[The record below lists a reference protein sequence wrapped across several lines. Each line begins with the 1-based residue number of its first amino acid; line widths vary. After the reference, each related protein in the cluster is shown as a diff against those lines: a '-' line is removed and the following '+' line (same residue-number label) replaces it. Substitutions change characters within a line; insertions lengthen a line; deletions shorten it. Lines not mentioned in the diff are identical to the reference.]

1 MGYNMIEGKKIFITG
16 GRGFIA
22 SHLCEKLVK
31 KNRVVLYDNCHR
43 DAMQH
48 TDLLANPNVTFIKG
62 DVLDMDALTRSME
75 GADLVVHC
83 AAIAGVDSVV
93 RKPIT
98 TMKIN
103 LLGTVNALDA
113 AAKNRV
119 PQFVDFSTSEV
130 YGPSIYKASEDGLT
144 TQGPVGESRWTYAV
158 SKLAGEHMAHCY
170 AEEHGMRIV
179 TIRPFNVYGPRQ
191 VGEGAIQRFV
201 PLALRNQ
208 DLVIHGDGT
217 QIRAWC
223 YIDDFVDGWMR
234 AAEAEN
240 KAATVFNIGNPQ
252 ATITT
257 LELAKRV
264 ISLAGSSSRV
274 VFKDSSIADVA
285 VRVPSIAKAQ
295 QQLGFMP
302 QVGLDEGLTRT
313 IEYFRKVM

>member
-1 MGYNMIEGKKIFITG
+1 MIEGKRIFITG

-22 SHLCEKLVK
+22 SHLCERLVE
-31 KNRVVLYDNCHR
+31 KNTIVLYDNCHR
-43 DAMQH
+43 DAVQH
-48 TDLLANPNVTFIKG
+48 TNLLSNKHVTFIKG
-62 DVLDMDALTRSME
+62 DVLDTETLSRSME
-75 GADLVVHC
+75 GADMVVHC

-93 RKPIT
+93 RKPII

-113 AAKNRV
+113 ASKNRV

-144 TQGPVGESRWTYAV
+144 TQGPVGEMRWTYAV

-170 AEEHGMRIV
+170 AEEHGMRVV

-201 PLALRNQ
+201 PLAIKNQ

-217 QIRAWC
+217 AIRAWC
-223 YIDDFVDGWMR
+223 YIDDFVDGWLR

-240 KAATVFNIGNPQ
+240 KSATVFNIGNPQ

-264 ISLAGSSSRV
+264 IGLAGSTSKV
-274 VFKDSSIADVA
+274 VFRDSSIPDVA

-295 QQLGFMP
+295 RLLGFKP
-302 QVGLDEGLTRT
+302 QVGLDEGLSRT

>member
-22 SHLCEKLVK
+22 SHLCERLVK

-43 DAMQH
+43 DAVQH
-48 TDLLANPNVTFIKG
+48 TDLLENPNVTFIKG

-75 GADLVVHC
+75 GANLVVHC

-103 LLGTVNALDA
+103 LLGTVHALDA
-113 AAKNRV
+113 AATNRV

-264 ISLAGSSSRV
+264 ISLAGSSSKV